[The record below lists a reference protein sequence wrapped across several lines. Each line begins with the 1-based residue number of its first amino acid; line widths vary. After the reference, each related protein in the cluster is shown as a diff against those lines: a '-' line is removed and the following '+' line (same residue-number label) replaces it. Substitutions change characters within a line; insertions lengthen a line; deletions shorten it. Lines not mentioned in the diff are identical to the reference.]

1 MCTVWTVGN
10 RVRLLRSGWERVGAG
25 LDCTGKGGWGGPDAE
40 GRAVLVAIQ
49 GASGFDNCQMAV
61 YGMPHGSDA
70 PESGKGF

>member
-1 MCTVWTVGN
+1 MRGSIA
-10 RVRLLRSGWERVGAG
+10 LAKAAGAARMRG
-25 LDCTGKGGWGGPDAE
+25 
-40 GRAVLVAIQ
+40 GRAVLVAMQ